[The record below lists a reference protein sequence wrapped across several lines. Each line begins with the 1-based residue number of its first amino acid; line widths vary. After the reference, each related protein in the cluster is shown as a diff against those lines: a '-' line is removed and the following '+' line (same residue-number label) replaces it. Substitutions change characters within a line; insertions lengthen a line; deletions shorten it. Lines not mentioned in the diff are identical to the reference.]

1 MRSLGRKPCDPHK
14 KQENAMLR
22 RTFLAIA
29 ALLLTACADFAQKPE
44 GAAPPPSGGFSSER
58 LERLDATLRAEVGTD
73 RIPGGVLLIARN
85 GKIVYEDVVGWQDPQ
100 AKKPMQKDAI
110 FRIAS
115 MSKPIVSVA
124 VMQLVEQGRIQLTDP
139 VSKYLPQL
147 ADLS

>member
-1 MRSLGRKPCDPHK
+1 
-14 KQENAMLR
+14 MLR
-22 RTFLAIA
+22 RTFLAVA
-29 ALLLTACADFAQKPE
+29 ALLLTACAGLPE
-44 GAAPPPSGGFSSER
+44 RAGGGAPPSDGFSA
-58 LERLDATLRAEVGTD
+58 ERLDALDAALRAEVGTD

-85 GKIVYEDVVGWQDPQ
+85 GKIVYEEVVGWQDPQ